1 MRDDLLGVAAA
12 VEQPHDPLATTDGGA
27 DELSARDQRQLL
39 LGEVGVLDLVGVGEV
54 NSCGLHLVEL
64 LTGPREGVGQVDEV

>member
-12 VEQPHDPLATTDGGA
+12 VEQPHDPLATADRGA

-39 LGEVGVLDLVGVGEV
+39 LGEVGVLDLVGVGKLTPAALTSY
-54 NSCGLHLVEL
+54 SC
-64 LTGPREGVGQVDEV
+64 